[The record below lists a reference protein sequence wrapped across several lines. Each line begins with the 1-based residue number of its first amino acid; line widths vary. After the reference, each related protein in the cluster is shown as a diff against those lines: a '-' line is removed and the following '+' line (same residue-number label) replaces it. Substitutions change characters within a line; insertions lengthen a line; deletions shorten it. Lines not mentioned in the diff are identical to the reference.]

1 MGLLISTREPLF
13 QPRSLAKLLADQ
25 KGKAET
31 WIEHFSDDDILT
43 KPIEDMVDAIYEGT
57 YLQSLVID
65 RKGVS
70 QIPRHVTLHPNPF
83 GRPQQVDAYVYEVE
97 FPYTGATGL
106 FRHTPA
112 SRDLDPPKARLDQG
126 AYKGTVI
133 ISVLG
138 EDLSPEIIK
147 AEIDKEL
154 AKFDRYIAFQELEI
168 EPFNS
173 TLKQYIRDQIT
184 ARKEKV
190 LKARSVAAS
199 LGYPMRRREGA
210 PETYITPVVRRRF
223 NVAPAQT
230 GSFAPEPT
238 IDEAEYQHILS
249 IIQNM
254 TLVMERSPSV
264 FSKMPEETLR
274 DHYLVQLNGQ
284 YESATGETF
293 NAEGKTDILVK
304 DGSRNVFIAE
314 CKIWYGPKTVTDALG
329 QLLSYLTWRDT
340 KAALLV
346 FSRNKDFTNVLSS
359 LWETVEAHPQMKRGP
374 TAEGETRMRYIYARP
389 DDANREIILTVMA
402 IPMPSD

>member
-1 MGLLISTREPLF
+1 MRLLNSRVEPLF
-13 QPRSLAKLLADQ
+13 QPRSLAKLIADQ
-25 KGKAET
+25 KAKAET
-31 WIEHFSDDDILT
+31 WIENDLSDDDILT
-43 KPIEDMVDAIYEGT
+43 RPIEDMVDAIYEST
-57 YLQSLVID
+57 YLQPLVID
-65 RKGVS
+65 RNGVS
-70 QIPRHVTLHPNPF
+70 HTPRHVNLHPGPS
-83 GRPQQVDAYVYEVE
+83 GQRSQRVDAYVYEVE

-106 FRHTPA
+106 FRHMPA
-112 SRDLDPPKARLDQG
+112 SHDLNPPKARLDQK

-133 ISVLG
+133 ISVVG
-138 EDLSPEIIK
+138 EDLSPETVK
-147 AEIDKEL
+147 TEVDKEL
-154 AKFDRYIAFQELEI
+154 VKFDRYIAFQEFEI
-168 EPFNS
+168 KPFNS
-173 TLKQYIRDQIT
+173 TLKRFVRDQIT

-190 LKARSVAAS
+190 LRARNVAAS

-223 NVAPAQT
+223 CVTSVQK

-254 TLVMERSPSV
+254 TLVMERSPSA

-314 CKIWYGPKTVTDALG
+314 CKIWYGINCIS
-329 QLLSYLTWRDT
+329 LLR
-340 KAALLV
+340 
-346 FSRNKDFTNVLSS
+346 SS
-359 LWETVEAHPQMKRGP
+359 LGMKRSLAHSLHTNERILYNTLQRKP
-374 TAEGETRMRYIYARP
+374 ACLTRLRLK
-389 DDANREIILTVMA
+389 RERT
-402 IPMPSD
+402 PSPLGLECFSSRGSSTR